1 ARSGPWSFTAS
12 PTPEHRF
19 LRSVEVARHGDG
31 WTLTVDDAEVLQI
44 ACGDGRW
51 PDAGGSPY
59 VASGGWVA
67 PGVFEATVVALET
80 PHSLLLRC
88 AEGVVTAG
96 WRGVPLHGSSLARLR
111 APRD

>member
-1 ARSGPWSFTAS
+1 MVRPD
-12 PTPEHRF
+12 EH
-19 LRSVEVARHGDG
+19 G
-31 WTLTVDDAEVLQI
+31 WVLDVDDGERLTI
-44 ACGDGRW
+44 ACGDGGW
-51 PDAGGSPY
+51 PDAGGAPW

-88 AEGVVTAG
+88 ADGTVRAG
-96 WRGVPLHGSSLARLR
+96 WRGVPLHGPGLARLQ